1 MHLRVSNNGR
11 HFVKEDGT
19 PFFYL
24 ADTAWELFHRLSL
37 AEAEHYLRD
46 RAAKRFT
53 VIQAVVLAEYEGL
66 TEPNVNGHV
75 PLEAQDPGRP
85 VEAYFKHV
93 DAVVGKA
100 AALGLVIGML
110 PTWGRYWNTKW
121 SPGPEIFTPE
131 NAYTYGR
138 FIGTRYAQAP
148 LIWILG
154 GDRPTETATHTE
166 IIREMARGLK
176 EGDGG
181 ANLMTFHPHG
191 GHGSS
196 EYFPDEPWL
205 DFHMW
210 QSGHHR
216 NTDNHVLIASDY
228 ARTPAKPVLDS
239 EPLYE
244 DHPVGFDLNQGY
256 SDDYDVRKGA
266 YWALFAGACGH
277 TYGCHP
283 VWQAFDYRHTSIN
296 YARRPWHEAMH
307 LPGAAQVQH
316 ARALLESRP
325 YSERMADMSLVTSE
339 HGEGTFR
346 IRATR
351 DERGRYALIY
361 LPTGKPVTV
370 DARALAGSMLI
381 AHWFD
386 PRTGAAERIG
396 EMQRS
401 EGLEFTPPHGGPDW
415 ILVLDAAKA
424 GFPVPGAQVYRE

>member
-1 MHLRVSNNGR
+1 MHLRVSNSG
-11 HFVKEDGT
+11 HHLVKEDGT

-24 ADTAWELFHRLSL
+24 ADTGWELFHRLSL
-37 AEAEHYLRD
+37 VEAEHYLRD

-53 VIQAVVLAEYEGL
+53 VIQAVVLAECEGL
-66 TEPNVNGHV
+66 TEPNVNGHL
-75 PLEAQDPGRP
+75 PLEDQDPTRP
-85 VEAYFKHV
+85 VEAYFEHV
-93 DAVVGKA
+93 DAVVSKA
-100 AALGLVIGML
+100 TAFGLMIGML
-110 PTWGRYWNTKW
+110 PTWGSYWNAKW
-121 SPGPEIFTPE
+121 GLGPEVFTPE

-138 FIGTRYAQAP
+138 FIGSRYAQAP
-148 LIWILG
+148 IIWILG
-154 GDRPTETATHTE
+154 GDRPTETSTHAE

-181 ANLMTFHPHG
+181 AHLMTFHPPG
-191 GHGSS
+191 GQGSS
-196 EYFPDEPWL
+196 EYFPNEPWL

-210 QSGHHR
+210 QSGHNH
-216 NTDNHVLIASDY
+216 NTDNHALIATDY
-228 ARTPAKPVLDS
+228 ARTPVKPVLDG

-283 VWQAFDYRHTSIN
+283 VWQAFDYGRTSIN
-296 YARRPWHEAMH
+296 HARRPWHEALH

-316 ARALLESRP
+316 ARALFESRP
-325 YSERMADMSLVTSE
+325 YSERVADMSLVTSE

-351 DERGRYALIY
+351 DEGGRYALIY

-370 DARALAGSMLI
+370 DARALADSTLI
-381 AHWFD
+381 AHWFN

-396 EMQRS
+396 EMRRD
-401 EGLEFTPPHGGPDW
+401 EGLAFTLPHGGPDW

-424 GFPVPGAQVYRE
+424 EFSVPGAQVYRK